1 MVELSRGREGKN
13 RNSESR
19 KQKSQNKLEMRKAE
33 SRNSDQDKS
42 RNMKFGKQKFI
53 SAFQIS
59 TFYFGFQPFPFVR
72 LMMVVKIAINSEDSC
87 SKDWVNFGSIAHS
100 SRSSSSQS
108 WLSSA
113 SCKAPPSLETNSS
126 SDRARDA
133 SRTCAATDVP
143 ERSNCLP
150 RTLTSSRCLGSL
162 TKSRMTPAA
171 KALVRPRNSSLNL
184 PWFISAFQ
192 ISTFYFGFPLSTFV
206 SGAGDCWRLWPSS
219 FRSPKDHS
227 LKRKPCLSAR
237 S

>member
-1 MVELSRGREGKN
+1 MVELSRGRGGKN

-53 SAFQIS
+53 STFQIS
-59 TFYFGFQPFPFVR
+59 AFCFGFQPFPLV
-72 LMMVVKIAINSEDSC
+72 LLIIVVKIAINSEDSC
-87 SKDWVNFGSIAHS
+87 SNGWVSFGSIAHP

-162 TKSRMTPAA
+162 TKRRMTPAA
-171 KALVRPRNSSLNL
+171 NILQRPRNSSLSR
-184 PWFISAFQ
+184 PFIS
-192 ISTFYFGFPLSTFV
+192 IFYFLLFSND
-206 SGAGDCWRLWPSS
+206 AR
-219 FRSPKDHS
+219 RKS
-227 LKRKPCLSAR
+227 LRPISKFLR
-237 S
+237 